1 MAEFRYADKG
11 DRLTDK
17 LISQNYDGAY
27 WGRSE
32 TRLLEE
38 ARAYISRKFGHEN
51 LKKLQM
57 LDLGCGMG
65 RLIPEFAAQYAF
77 VTGL

>member
-38 ARAYISRKFGHEN
+38 ARAYI
-51 LKKLQM
+51 
-57 LDLGCGMG
+57 
-65 RLIPEFAAQYAF
+65 PEVRA
-77 VTGL
+77 